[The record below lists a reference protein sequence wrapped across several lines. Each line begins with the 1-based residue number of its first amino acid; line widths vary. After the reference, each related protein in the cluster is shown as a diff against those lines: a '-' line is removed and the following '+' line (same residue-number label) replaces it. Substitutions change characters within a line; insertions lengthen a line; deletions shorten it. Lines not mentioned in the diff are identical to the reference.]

1 MFVDTSI
8 SFAWEQRSEMKST
21 SSNSTC
27 FPFACSLPSSR
38 VAALLSVVILS
49 MLIAAASAQEKP
61 VAKHEFDQ
69 LTLHNGSR
77 LEGLVV
83 EEATL
88 HIRFQFLATKQGVRT
103 LVFEVT
109 YDRTEVASISKA
121 SETGRALVK
130 QLFNSIENSKRREAA
145 KVKQLPLIKAPW
157 IDGAGTA
164 FLFQCPYFELLS
176 NAQESLVRLVAVRLD
191 EIFGA
196 YVNSLGQRHQP
207 RKPVRVILFHTLA
220 EYRAWQQKK
229 GISILNPA
237 VYDAKADEI
246 LIGSDL
252 ENQSRQLEELNS
264 KHQQQLKELTDQ
276 KKTLQKHYSGKPPA
290 LLTKQIQ
297 QLTYQL
303 HTLHAENE
311 ATYAKI
317 EAEFY
322 AILYHE
328 AFHAYLEQW
337 VFPSARYY
345 VPRWLNEGLA
355 QIFENAF
362 VEVDQLK
369 IGRIDEKRL
378 TEIQDEVRR
387 GRFMTI
393 QEILQSPAQ
402 QFFVRHTQESFEADR
417 HYNASWALTH
427 FLTFELKL
435 LGSAALVEFV
445 STPVNAEEVKRF
457 EKLVGMPM
465 ESCQLRW
472 KEYLLRLRTDGS
484 LRSTGS

>member
-1 MFVDTSI
+1 MKRIITTS
-8 SFAWEQRSEMKST
+8 AR
-21 SSNSTC
+21 
-27 FPFACSLPSSR
+27 FPLACDSGCHS
-38 VAALLSVVILS
+38 VGFLLSMVLLCL
-49 MLIAAASAQEKP
+49 LIASSTAQEKP
-61 VAKHEFDQ
+61 PVKHEFDQ

-77 LEGLVV
+77 IEGLVV

-88 HIRFQFLATKQGVRT
+88 HIRFQFLASKPGVRT
-103 LVFEVT
+103 LVFEVI
-109 YDRTEVASISKA
+109 YDRSEIASISKA
-121 SETGRALVK
+121 KEPGRTLAKEHFNRIET
-130 QLFNSIENSKRREAA
+130 SKKREAS
-145 KVKQLPLIKAPW
+145 KVEELSLNKAPW
-157 IDGAGTA
+157 IEGTGTA
-164 FLFQCPYFELLS
+164 FFYKGPYFELLS

-196 YVNSLGQRHQP
+196 YVNTLGQRHQP
-207 RKPVRVILFHTLA
+207 KKPVRVILFHTLD
-220 EYRAWQQKK
+220 EYRTWQQKK

-237 VYDAKADEI
+237 VYDTKTDEI

-252 ENQSRQLEELNS
+252 GNQTRQLEELNT
-264 KHQQQLKELTDQ
+264 KHQGQLKELTDQ
-276 KKTLQKHYSGKPPA
+276 KQKLQKHYNGQAPA

-303 HTLHAENE
+303 HTLHTENE
-311 ATYAKI
+311 ATYARI
-317 EAEFY
+317 EAAFY

-337 VFPSARYY
+337 VFPSSTYF

-378 TEIQDEVRR
+378 LEIQDEVRR

-393 QEILQSPAQ
+393 HEILQAPAQ

-417 HYNASWALTH
+417 HYDASWALTH
-427 FLTFELKL
+427 FMTFELKL
-435 LGSAALVEFV
+435 LGSPALVEFV
-445 STPVNAEEVKRF
+445 SAPANADEVKRF
-457 EKLVGMPM
+457 EKLVGMPL
-465 ESCQLRW
+465 ESCQQRW
-472 KEYLLRLRTDGS
+472 EAYLLRLRTDGS
-484 LRSTGS
+484 LRPTGS

>member
-1 MFVDTSI
+1 MMKIRDYTAINPGMTMKRIITTLARFPLACASGCHRVGVII
-8 SFAWEQRSEMKST
+8 SLA
-21 SSNSTC
+21 
-27 FPFACSLPSSR
+27 
-38 VAALLSVVILS
+38 ILFL
-49 MLIAAASAQEKP
+49 LIAGAAAQEKP
-61 VAKHEFDQ
+61 APKHEFDQ

-77 LEGLVV
+77 IEGLVV

-88 HIRFQFLATKQGVRT
+88 HIRFQFLASKPGVRT
-103 LVFEVT
+103 LVFEVI
-109 YDRTEVASISKA
+109 YDRTEIASITKAKEPGRSLAKEHFNKIETSK
-121 SETGRALVK
+121 K
-130 QLFNSIENSKRREAA
+130 REAT
-145 KVKQLPLIKAPW
+145 KVEQLPLNKAPW
-157 IDGAGTA
+157 IEGNSTA
-164 FLFQCPYFELLS
+164 FFYQGPYFELLS

-191 EIFGA
+191 EIFAA
-196 YVNSLGQRHQP
+196 YVNTLGQRHRP

-220 EYRAWQQKK
+220 EYRAWQLKK
-229 GISILNPA
+229 GIAILNPA

-252 ENQSRQLEELNS
+252 ENQTRQLEELNN
-264 KHQQQLKELTDQ
+264 KHGEQLKELTDQ
-276 KKTLQKHYSGKPPA
+276 RKKLQKHYNGQPPA

-303 HTLHAENE
+303 HTLHTENE
-311 ATYAKI
+311 ATYARI
-317 EAEFY
+317 EAAFY

-337 VFPSARYY
+337 VFPSTTYF

-378 TEIQDEVRR
+378 LEIQDEVRR

-393 QEILQSPAQ
+393 QEVLQAPAQ
-402 QFFVRHTQESFEADR
+402 QFFVRHTQESFDADR

-427 FLTFELKL
+427 FLTYDLKL
-435 LGSAALVEFV
+435 LGSPALVEFV
-445 STPVNAEEVKRF
+445 STPANAEEVKRF
-457 EKLVGMPM
+457 EKLVGMPL
-465 ESCQLRW
+465 EQCQQQW
-472 KEYLLRLRTDGS
+472 KAYLLRLRSDGS
-484 LRSTGS
+484 LRPTGS